1 MIYDE
6 AMNERYEE
14 DTIGR
19 DFKCHDCTVRDGE
32 DMIRRDKEAMI
43 GNSAKD
49 QDRDTHL

>member
-1 MIYDE
+1 MISEE

-19 DFKCHDCTVRDGE
+19 DFVAMTVRDGE

-49 QDRDTHL
+49 QDTHL